1 MKYFEWCLF
10 AVGAALLIFLI
21 YTTGI
26 DTLYSDIA
34 SIGWGFLLVL
44 SQEVI
49 AQTANTLGWRFAISP
64 EKRTI
69 PFHRLLLFRIA
80 GDGINNFTPTATI
93 GGEFVRARLMQ
104 PHIGG
109 KESTSSVTIA
119 KFAETCGLTVFIA
132 GGFMLVLP
140 FIDELGSYRWIMLG
154 LVLGFI
160 GVLSVLLLLFKK
172 GFFRITSSTVS
183 SMGIAKKWIAGYAE
197 HIEQI
202 DATIRRCTGERRKDL
217 FLSAVCFTAGYTCT
231 LIEIWVILHFLGLP
245 TSWYLIIGI
254 EALAVLI
261 DAVTFL
267 VPFKIGTQE
276 GGKMLIFKLFSLDPT
291 KGLAMGV
298 IQRGREVFWSS
309 IGLALYASLMTT
321 PRPST
326 MTPAGTTS
334 DEQKK
339 PAATIVE

>member
-1 MKYFEWCLF
+1 MKYLEWSLF

-26 DTLYSDIA
+26 DTLYSDIVL
-34 SIGWGFLLVL
+34 IGWGFLFVL
-44 SQEVI
+44 GQELI

-69 PFHRLLLFRIA
+69 PFRRLLLFRIA

-93 GGEFVRARLMQ
+93 GGEFVRARLIQ
-104 PHIGG
+104 PYVGG
-109 KESTSSVTIA
+109 KEGASSVTIA
-119 KFAETCGLTVFIA
+119 KFAEACGLTVFIA
-132 GGFMLVLP
+132 VGFLLVLP
-140 FIDELGSYRWIMLG
+140 FIDELGSFRWIMLG
-154 LVLGFI
+154 IVLGFVI
-160 GVLSVLLLLFKK
+160 ILAVLLMLFKK

-183 SMGIAKKWIAGYAE
+183 SIGIAKKWIAGYAE
-197 HIEQI
+197 HIENI
-202 DATIRRCTGERRKDL
+202 DATISRCTGKRRKDL
-217 FLSAVCFTAGYTCT
+217 VLAGICFTVGYCCT
-231 LIEIWVILHFLGLP
+231 LIEIWAILYFLELP
-245 TSWYLIIGI
+245 TNWYLIIGI

-276 GGKMLIFKLFSLDPT
+276 GGKMLIFKIFSLDPA

-309 IGLALYASLMTT
+309 IGLAIYASLMT
-321 PRPST
+321 S
-326 MTPAGTTS
+326 A
-334 DEQKK
+334 EKK
-339 PAATIVE
+339 PAAPNIVE